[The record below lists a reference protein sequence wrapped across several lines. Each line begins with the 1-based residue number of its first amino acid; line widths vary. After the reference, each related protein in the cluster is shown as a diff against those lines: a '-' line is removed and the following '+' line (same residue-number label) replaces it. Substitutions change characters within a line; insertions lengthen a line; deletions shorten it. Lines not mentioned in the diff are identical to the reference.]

1 MRSWGEE
8 ASGMGAGGSVKV
20 ILTVL
25 VVAVL
30 ALTGCQ
36 EELQSGPTTTEFDQ
50 RRSELKER
58 LAKNEARKKLNT
70 KPVEKVTKFAS
81 VGSGYSYSSAG
92 KRDPFRSFIWD
103 TPDESTEMRG
113 PLEQFDVA
121 QLSVLAVIWS
131 TGNARALIQD
141 PSGQSFIIG
150 RGTRVGKN
158 AGEVTKIEDNLIV
171 VKETYEDFGGQKTTR
186 DVEMRIRLDEGG

>member
-1 MRSWGEE
+1 
-8 ASGMGAGGSVKV
+8 MGARGSVKI

-25 VVAVL
+25 VLAVL

-36 EELQSGPTTTEFDQ
+36 EELQSGPTTAEFDK
-50 RRSELKER
+50 RRSELKQR
-58 LAKNEARKKLNT
+58 LAKNQARKKLDT
-70 KPVEKVTKFAS
+70 KPAEEATKFAAI
-81 VGSGYSYSSAG
+81 GSGYTYSSVG

-103 TPDESTEMRG
+103 TPDESAEMRG

-131 TGNARALIQD
+131 TGNARALVQD

-158 AGEVTKIEDNLIV
+158 SGEVTRIEDNLIV
-171 VKETYEDFGGQKTTR
+171 VKETYEDFAGQKTTR

>member
-1 MRSWGEE
+1 MR
-8 ASGMGAGGSVKV
+8 ARGSVK
-20 ILTVL
+20 IIQTLLVL
-25 VVAVL
+25 AVL

-58 LAKNEARKKLNT
+58 LAKNEVRKKQGA
-70 KPVEKVTKFAS
+70 KPAEDVTKFAA
-81 VGSGYSYSSAG
+81 VASGYSYSAKG

-103 TPDESTEMRG
+103 TPDESAEMRG

-131 TGNARALIQD
+131 TGNARALVQD

-158 AGEVTKIEDNLIV
+158 SGEVTKIEDNLIV